1 MSRRDNMKRIFVGN
15 LPPDVR
21 TRDLEQLFYKF
32 GRIVFIDLKTRR
44 GPPFA
49 FVEFQD
55 YRDAEDAVRNRDG
68 KEFEGFRLRVEFPRG
83 RERPSRFK
91 NGSGSGARSNA
102 PQRRSKFRVKV
113 TGLPSS
119 GSWQDLKDHM
129 REVGEVCF
137 ADVYKGGEGV
147 VEFVNYDDMRYAI
160 KKLNN
165 TKFKSHEGDTSY
177 IKLREDMHSG
187 DSRSRSRSPV
197 GRSRRSPSYSPVRRR
212 GSSLSRSPSR
222 SPRTTT
228 TATRRSGASHHR
240 QRPSKRGR
248 SYSRSRSASR
258 SRSYTRS
265 RSRSRSSSASAH
277 SDKAS
282 SHGSRNR
289 SRSRSKSRSSSRYGD
304 KSPSHIDKRSSSNSR
319 SPSPAGSQLRR
330 STSKEK
336 NNKDSRSRSR
346 SKSSSRSVD
355 GDRSPTGPQRTPS
368 KTPSR
373 TPTPN
378 REGSPNSNEA

>member
-15 LPPDVR
+15 LPPNVR
-21 TRDLEQLFYKF
+21 ERDLEQIFYKF
-32 GRIVFIDLKTRR
+32 GRINFIDLKTRR

-55 YRDAEDAVRNRDG
+55 YRDAEDAVRSRDG
-68 KEFEGFRLRVEFPRG
+68 KEFEGLRLRVEFPRG

-91 NGSGSGARSNA
+91 NGSGPGRSNA

-113 TGLPSS
+113 TNLPAT

-165 TKFKSHEGDTSY
+165 TKFKSHEGDSSY
-177 IKLREDMHSG
+177 IKLREDVHSG

-212 GSSLSRSPSR
+212 GSSQSRSPSR
-222 SPRTTT
+222 SPK
-228 TATRRSGASHHR
+228 ARRGGGHHR

-248 SYSRSRSASR
+248 SYSRSRSATKSP
-258 SRSYTRS
+258 SYARS
-265 RSRSRSSSASAH
+265 RSRSRSSSGSPR
-277 SDKAS
+277 SDKGS

-304 KSPSHIDKRSSSNSR
+304 KSPAHIDKRSSSNSR
-319 SPSPAGSQLRR
+319 SPSPTGNQLRR
-330 STSKEK
+330 SSSKDN
-336 NNKDSRSRSR
+336 NNKGSRSRSR
-346 SKSSSRSVD
+346 SHSSSRSVD
-355 GDRSPTGPQRTPS
+355 GDRSPADPKRTPS

-378 REGSPNSNEA
+378 REGSPASNEA